1 MRNDG
6 PVMPVGRAASMYGR
20 RGARAAAKVNN
31 RFNRLVR
38 VDGEAYT
45 LAQILER
52 VQRPEKTVREFINR
66 CQGRGQPVTWE
77 RLQGIQPKPK
87 KEACDV

>member
-1 MRNDG
+1 MG
-6 PVMPVGRAASMYGR
+6 EVVMPFGKTAQRYGM

-31 RFNRLVR
+31 KLQRLVR

-45 LAQILER
+45 MAQVLER
-52 VQRPEKTVREFINR
+52 VAAPEKTVREVINK

-77 RLQGIQPKPK
+77 RLHNIKVKPTT
-87 KEACDV
+87 EAANV

>member
-77 RLQGIQPKPK
+77 RLHNIKSKPTV
-87 KEACDV
+87 EAANV